1 MVSQELLDILRCPY
15 CVGGP
20 TRKQGSDP
28 GRLELV
34 KGVWLVCQE
43 PDCGRKYPIVDGIPH
58 MLIETGDKYANTPV
72 EELGEPQ
79 G

>member
-1 MVSQELLDILRCPY
+1 MVSEKLLEILRCPY

-34 KGVWLVCQE
+34 NSVWLVCQE
-43 PDCGRKYPIVDGIPH
+43 PDCSRKYPIVGDIAR
-58 MLIETGDKYANTPV
+58 MLIETGDKYINTPV
-72 EELGEPQ
+72 EELGEPRE
-79 G
+79 